1 MRSSLFL
8 VAGLATVIALVSAP
22 DLVIGS
28 VFLGAF
34 VLVLWRLV
42 VPRGG
47 LMWRG
52 GRR

>member
-1 MRSSLFL
+1 ML
-8 VAGLATVIALVSAP
+8 VAGLAALFALVSAP

-28 VFLGAF
+28 VFVGAF

-47 LMWRG
+47 LLRRG
-52 GRR
+52 VRR